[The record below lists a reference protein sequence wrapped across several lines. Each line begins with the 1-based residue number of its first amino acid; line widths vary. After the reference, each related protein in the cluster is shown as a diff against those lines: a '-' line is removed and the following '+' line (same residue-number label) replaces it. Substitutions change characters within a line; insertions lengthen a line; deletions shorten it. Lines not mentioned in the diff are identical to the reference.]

1 MELCNFSQV
10 IVLVLLCLV
19 GLGSYFCYDAPVALE
34 IPLKANLNL
43 TQGMYNGLYY
53 FYNYPNVIVCP
64 LGGILVD
71 TYLGKRWAGIL
82 FASLVMAGQFVTS
95 WGTWVGELWIMD
107 MGRFIFGLG
116 GETLVTVQNA
126 YCVSW
131 YSGSILNLAMG
142 VVLSVSRFGS
152 VVSLNVLSTIY
163 DDLEENNLNSTE
175 PVSEVV
181 VLGQTMVIASIFT
194 ILSLGAACCLA
205 FTDFKFPPTKTEIDD
220 KNDEVVSVCSEKS
233 VVKLTFK
240 EKMLDLKKKLT
251 FPLGAWLIFA
261 ICVFYYSSIFPLI
274 SQGTE
279 FYIVRYNV
287 TEDTAVSLNS
297 MPYLISLPAVPIF
310 GALIDYSRHN
320 VIWVLGSILMT
331 LLSFV
336 MMLIPAIT
344 AWVPVI
350 TLGLGYALLACG
362 MWPMVSYLV
371 DENQLG
377 TAYGVMQAIQNLGLA
392 LTGQISGK
400 LIDGFEDLYEA
411 YQWLIVLF
419 LVFQGICLVSILW
432 LWQRHGVNCE
442 PLGGGEGDQNIE
454 TVKQEIKEEF
464 KRQEMTVGA
473 VDNEGFDKSN

>member
-1 MELCNFSQV
+1 
-10 IVLVLLCLV
+10 
-19 GLGSYFCYDAPVALE
+19 
-34 IPLKANLNL
+34 
-43 TQGMYNGLYY
+43 
-53 FYNYPNVIVCP
+53 
-64 LGGILVD
+64 
-71 TYLGKRWAGIL
+71 
-82 FASLVMAGQFVTS
+82 MAGQFVTS

-181 VLGQTMVIASIFT
+181 VLGQTMVIASVFT

-205 FTDFKFPPTKTEIDD
+205 FTDFKFPPKKTEIDD
-220 KNDEVVSVCSEKS
+220 KNGEVVSVCSEKS

-310 GALIDYSRHN
+310 GALIDY
-320 VIWVLGSILMT
+320 
-331 LLSFV
+331 
-336 MMLIPAIT
+336 
-344 AWVPVI
+344 
-350 TLGLGYALLACG
+350 
-362 MWPMVSYLV
+362 
-371 DENQLG
+371 
-377 TAYGVMQAIQNLGLA
+377 
-392 LTGQISGK
+392 K
-400 LIDGFEDLYEA
+400 
-411 YQWLIVLF
+411 
-419 LVFQGICLVSILW
+419 LVSEKKY
-432 LWQRHGVNCE
+432 G
-442 PLGGGEGDQNIE
+442 
-454 TVKQEIKEEF
+454 KKAIK
-464 KRQEMTVGA
+464 
-473 VDNEGFDKSN
+473 